1 MTENKTKPLVLPNSM
16 GHLGVTITVLPI
28 EASHLWGLLWLL
40 LTHPDDGAN
49 PTLVASSVHWL
60 LPQFGSERPFWV
72 ALCIFV
78 NLTSMPL
85 WSYALE
91 LVPELGLGENVPLC
105 FTTVGTGAAHAVQ
118 KPDLISKAGADLSAT
133 QLVELALADRVGHSW
148 WWQAVHLPN
157 GTPVGLA

>member
-1 MTENKTKPLVLPNSM
+1 MLIK
-16 GHLGVTITVLPI
+16 
-28 EASHLWGLLWLL
+28 W
-40 LTHPDDGAN
+40 
-49 PTLVASSVHWL
+49 
-60 LPQFGSERPFWV
+60 
-72 ALCIFV
+72 
-78 NLTSMPL
+78 
-85 WSYALE
+85 YALE